1 MCEMKHPTCLH
12 KNHGDGGKDRQ
23 IDKREE
29 SGKKIKEKEL
39 PKEWTESKQSNE
51 ITNEATSNHVVQ
63 DMNSTYSSTVMLV
76 WLSKTNNP
84 ENEVLVYVSTY
95 YG

>member
-12 KNHGDGGKDRQ
+12 KHHGDGGKDRQ

-51 ITNEATSNHVVQ
+51 ITNEATSNQVVQ